1 MQIPSIN
8 VERIENG
15 VARASRIPGYD
26 PSYVVVYFGGWV
38 QHPHSLG
45 LIVFR
50 KDDQYFV
57 LYFGDTEE
65 DGVIPERWQ
74 NLKQVSCEQAAD
86 HAEAMEVY
94 FK

>member
-1 MQIPSIN
+1 MQIPSID

-26 PSYVVVYFGGWV
+26 PAYAVV
-38 QHPHSLG
+38 
-45 LIVFR
+45 
-50 KDDQYFV
+50 
-57 LYFGDTEE
+57 YFGDTEE

-74 NLKQVSCEQAAD
+74 SLKQVSCEQAAD

-94 FK
+94 FE